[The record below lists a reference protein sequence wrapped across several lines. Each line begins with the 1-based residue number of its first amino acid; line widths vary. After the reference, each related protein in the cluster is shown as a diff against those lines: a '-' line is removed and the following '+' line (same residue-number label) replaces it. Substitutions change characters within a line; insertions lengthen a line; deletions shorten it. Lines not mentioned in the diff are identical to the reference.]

1 MLFPDN
7 AMQTPINILL
17 ADNQQQYQQVIR
29 ELLYQA
35 PDIQYCG
42 EALDGEALIQMA
54 GDTKPDLVI
63 TNLQLP
69 LLSGI
74 EATRILRSLYPDL
87 KILGISS
94 SSRLELIID
103 MMQAGANGYIIK
115 NTDEL
120 HKAINAVMNNQPY
133 FCINTT
139 LQIATML
146 ARGFFNIFTTTKL
159 PDDFFAAHEK
169 EILQLICLQ
178 YSSKQ
183 IAHKI
188 GLAHKSVEKYRH
200 ALMQKTG
207 SYNMAGLVL
216 FALRNGIAPAGVL
229 SGKQD

>member
-1 MLFPDN
+1 M
-7 AMQTPINILL
+7 LL
-17 ADNQQQYQQVIR
+17 ADNQYQYQQAIQ
-29 ELLYQA
+29 ELLYEA
-35 PDIQYCG
+35 PYIHYCG
-42 EALDGEALIQMA
+42 EAIHGEQLVEMA
-54 GDTKPDLVI
+54 GRTNPDLII

-69 LLSGI
+69 ILSGI
-74 EATRILRSLYPDL
+74 EATRILRNLYPGL
-87 KILGISS
+87 KIIGITG
-94 SSRLELIID
+94 SRQQELIIE

-120 HKAINAVMNNQPY
+120 QKAIDTVISNQPY
-133 FCINTT
+133 FCTNTT
-139 LQIATML
+139 LQLATML
-146 ARGFFNIFTTTKL
+146 TQGFFNTFTTTKL

-200 ALMQKTG
+200 MLMQKTG

-216 FALRNGIAPAGVL
+216 FALRNGIAPPGVL

>member
-1 MLFPDN
+1 M
-7 AMQTPINILL
+7 LL
-17 ADNQQQYQQVIR
+17 ADNCYQYRQAIQD
-29 ELLYQA
+29 LLQQA
-35 PDIQYCG
+35 PYIHYCG
-42 EALDGEALIQMA
+42 EAIHGEELIQMA
-54 GDTKPDLVI
+54 GRIKPDLVI

-74 EATRILRSLYPDL
+74 EATRILRELYPGL
-87 KILGISS
+87 KILGIT
-94 SSRLELIID
+94 SSRQQELIIA
-103 MMQAGANGYIIK
+103 MMQAGANGYIIN

-120 HKAINAVMNNQPY
+120 QKAIDTVMSNHPY
-133 FCINTT
+133 FCTNTT
-139 LQIATML
+139 LQLAAML
-146 ARGFFNIFTTTKL
+146 ARGSFNTFTTKKL

-200 ALMQKTG
+200 MLMQKTN
-207 SYNMAGLVL
+207 SQNMAGLVL
-216 FALRNGIAPAGVL
+216 FALRYGIAPPGIL